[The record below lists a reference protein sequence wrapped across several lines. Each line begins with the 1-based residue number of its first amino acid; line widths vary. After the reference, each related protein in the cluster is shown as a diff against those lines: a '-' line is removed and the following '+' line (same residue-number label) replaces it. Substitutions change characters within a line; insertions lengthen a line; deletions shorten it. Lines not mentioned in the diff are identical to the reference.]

1 MSTAVSIVRTL
12 LGLLFDHTI
21 GNIVRMIPIIRLPK
35 LERGPVSRGFLAL
48 LLGILFFGLTLLFSA
63 SYSSAYASSGKLYS
77 IIKPQ
82 VMIALVGL
90 FFMWVLSNINYRAL
104 RLMSE
109 SLYIITIVLLIL
121 ALLSPQDTNG
131 TYRWVYLP
139 GGASFQPSELVKLCF
154 IFAGASTLQRLMTRR
169 NLFLYIVYSAAIC
182 GCLALINDF
191 GTAIIFFV
199 TFLVTAFM
207 RSGDFATIGLAC
219 AGTAFAG
226 VLVLRF
232 LPYAR
237 NRFEAWGHVWDYAL
251 TTGYSQTRSMMCIAS
266 GGLLGLGAGNGWLKY
281 VAAADTDLVF
291 AFVAEEWGLLIALML
306 VAAIVLLA
314 ASGFGVFRI
323 GRGAQEIAGTFD
335 ADPGTFVQHDI
346 AFILNTFSDP
356 NGGSAQ
362 YGVVPIGGKLVA
374 FRFPA
379 RWNASVKTISDAT
392 TSVLSGQS
400 YSVDSFI
407 RVTGTV
413 KTMPEAVSSALY
425 DWYTENNAYL
435 QQIGAI
441 GDSDDAADYLPDAIV
456 CVDTV
461 GSIPQGWVEGLT
473 VAAVACLIYAIVVLI
488 RILCGKYEQEKL
500 PDITFELVD
509 MAPETEAKPETAPEA
524 DSAPEAEPE
533 AEAAQPEK
541 SEETEDTPDA

>member
-1 MSTAVSIVRTL
+1 MDEHKTPEEIINDNAAPDAPETDAPEACAQPEEVTAGEPAAGEADPAEVPAPAETKPMSVRARHAFRRGVA
-12 LGLLFDHTI
+12 GLL
-21 GNIVRMIPIIRLPK
+21 
-35 LERGPVSRGFLAL
+35 
-48 LLGILFFGLTLLFSA
+48 
-63 SYSSAYASSGKLYS
+63 
-77 IIKPQ
+77 
-82 VMIALVGL
+82 
-90 FFMWVLSNINYRAL
+90 
-104 RLMSE
+104 
-109 SLYIITIVLLIL
+109 
-121 ALLSPQDTNG
+121 
-131 TYRWVYLP
+131 
-139 GGASFQPSELVKLCF
+139 
-154 IFAGASTLQRLMTRR
+154 
-169 NLFLYIVYSAAIC
+169 
-182 GCLALINDF
+182 
-191 GTAIIFFV
+191 
-199 TFLVTAFM
+199 
-207 RSGDFATIGLAC
+207 
-219 AGTAFAG
+219 
-226 VLVLRF
+226 
-232 LPYAR
+232 
-237 NRFEAWGHVWDYAL
+237 
-251 TTGYSQTRSMMCIAS
+251 
-266 GGLLGLGAGNGWLKY
+266 
-281 VAAADTDLVF
+281 
-291 AFVAEEWGLLIALML
+291 
-306 VAAIVLLA
+306 AAIVLLA
-314 ASGFGVFRI
+314 VSGFGVFRI
-323 GRGAQEIAGTFD
+323 ARGAQEIAGTFD

-413 KTMPEAVSSALY
+413 KAMPEAVSSALY

-473 VAAVACLIYAIVVLI
+473 VAAAACLIYAIVVLI

-509 MAPETEAKPETAPEA
+509 MTPDDDTPEA
-524 DSAPEAEPE
+524 ATETTPEETPEPPAEPE
-533 AEAAQPEK
+533 QTPAEK
-541 SEETEDTPDA
+541 SNETEDTPDA

>member
-1 MSTAVSIVRTL
+1 MDEHKTPEEIINDNAAPDAPETDAPEACAQPEEVTAGEPAAGEADPAEVPAPAETKPMSVRARHAFRRGVA
-12 LGLLFDHTI
+12 GLL
-21 GNIVRMIPIIRLPK
+21 
-35 LERGPVSRGFLAL
+35 
-48 LLGILFFGLTLLFSA
+48 
-63 SYSSAYASSGKLYS
+63 
-77 IIKPQ
+77 
-82 VMIALVGL
+82 
-90 FFMWVLSNINYRAL
+90 
-104 RLMSE
+104 
-109 SLYIITIVLLIL
+109 
-121 ALLSPQDTNG
+121 
-131 TYRWVYLP
+131 
-139 GGASFQPSELVKLCF
+139 
-154 IFAGASTLQRLMTRR
+154 
-169 NLFLYIVYSAAIC
+169 
-182 GCLALINDF
+182 
-191 GTAIIFFV
+191 
-199 TFLVTAFM
+199 
-207 RSGDFATIGLAC
+207 
-219 AGTAFAG
+219 
-226 VLVLRF
+226 
-232 LPYAR
+232 
-237 NRFEAWGHVWDYAL
+237 
-251 TTGYSQTRSMMCIAS
+251 
-266 GGLLGLGAGNGWLKY
+266 
-281 VAAADTDLVF
+281 
-291 AFVAEEWGLLIALML
+291 
-306 VAAIVLLA
+306 AAIVLLA
-314 ASGFGVFRI
+314 VSGFGVFRI
-323 GRGAQEIAGTFD
+323 ARGAQEIAGTFD

-413 KTMPEAVSSALY
+413 KAMPEAVSSALY

-509 MAPETEAKPETAPEA
+509 MTPDDDTPEA
-524 DSAPEAEPE
+524 ATETTPEETPEPPAEPE
-533 AEAAQPEK
+533 QTPAEK
-541 SEETEDTPDA
+541 SNETEDTPDA

>member
-1 MSTAVSIVRTL
+1 MDEHKTPEEIINGNAAPDAPETDAPEACAQPEEVTAGEPAAGEADTAEVPAPAEKKPMSVRARHAFRRGVA
-12 LGLLFDHTI
+12 GLL
-21 GNIVRMIPIIRLPK
+21 
-35 LERGPVSRGFLAL
+35 
-48 LLGILFFGLTLLFSA
+48 
-63 SYSSAYASSGKLYS
+63 
-77 IIKPQ
+77 
-82 VMIALVGL
+82 
-90 FFMWVLSNINYRAL
+90 
-104 RLMSE
+104 
-109 SLYIITIVLLIL
+109 
-121 ALLSPQDTNG
+121 
-131 TYRWVYLP
+131 
-139 GGASFQPSELVKLCF
+139 
-154 IFAGASTLQRLMTRR
+154 
-169 NLFLYIVYSAAIC
+169 
-182 GCLALINDF
+182 
-191 GTAIIFFV
+191 
-199 TFLVTAFM
+199 
-207 RSGDFATIGLAC
+207 
-219 AGTAFAG
+219 
-226 VLVLRF
+226 
-232 LPYAR
+232 
-237 NRFEAWGHVWDYAL
+237 
-251 TTGYSQTRSMMCIAS
+251 
-266 GGLLGLGAGNGWLKY
+266 
-281 VAAADTDLVF
+281 
-291 AFVAEEWGLLIALML
+291 
-306 VAAIVLLA
+306 AAIVLLA

-323 GRGAQEIAGTFD
+323 ARGAQEIAGTFD

-500 PDITFELVD
+500 PDITF
-509 MAPETEAKPETAPEA
+509 
-524 DSAPEAEPE
+524 
-533 AEAAQPEK
+533 
-541 SEETEDTPDA
+541 

>member
-1 MSTAVSIVRTL
+1 MDENKTPAQQAPDTAAPETANIEATTQPETTPAPEVTAAPAAPETPAQKAGHGTRWHHALWRGVA
-12 LGLLFDHTI
+12 GLL
-21 GNIVRMIPIIRLPK
+21 
-35 LERGPVSRGFLAL
+35 
-48 LLGILFFGLTLLFSA
+48 
-63 SYSSAYASSGKLYS
+63 
-77 IIKPQ
+77 
-82 VMIALVGL
+82 
-90 FFMWVLSNINYRAL
+90 
-104 RLMSE
+104 
-109 SLYIITIVLLIL
+109 
-121 ALLSPQDTNG
+121 
-131 TYRWVYLP
+131 
-139 GGASFQPSELVKLCF
+139 
-154 IFAGASTLQRLMTRR
+154 
-169 NLFLYIVYSAAIC
+169 
-182 GCLALINDF
+182 
-191 GTAIIFFV
+191 
-199 TFLVTAFM
+199 
-207 RSGDFATIGLAC
+207 
-219 AGTAFAG
+219 
-226 VLVLRF
+226 
-232 LPYAR
+232 
-237 NRFEAWGHVWDYAL
+237 
-251 TTGYSQTRSMMCIAS
+251 
-266 GGLLGLGAGNGWLKY
+266 
-281 VAAADTDLVF
+281 
-291 AFVAEEWGLLIALML
+291 
-306 VAAIVLLA
+306 AAIVLLA
-314 ASGFGVFRI
+314 ASGFGVFRL

-346 AFILNTFSDP
+346 VFILNTFSDP

-379 RWNASVKTISDAT
+379 RWNASVKTITDAT

-413 KTMPEAVSSALY
+413 KTMPEDVSSALY

-509 MAPETEAKPETAPEA
+509 MTPETEAKPETAPEA

>member
-1 MSTAVSIVRTL
+1 MDEHKTPEEIINDNAAPDAPETDAPEACAQPEEVTAGEPAAGKADPAEVPAPAETKPMSVRARHAFRRGVS
-12 LGLLFDHTI
+12 GLL
-21 GNIVRMIPIIRLPK
+21 
-35 LERGPVSRGFLAL
+35 
-48 LLGILFFGLTLLFSA
+48 
-63 SYSSAYASSGKLYS
+63 
-77 IIKPQ
+77 
-82 VMIALVGL
+82 
-90 FFMWVLSNINYRAL
+90 
-104 RLMSE
+104 
-109 SLYIITIVLLIL
+109 
-121 ALLSPQDTNG
+121 
-131 TYRWVYLP
+131 
-139 GGASFQPSELVKLCF
+139 
-154 IFAGASTLQRLMTRR
+154 
-169 NLFLYIVYSAAIC
+169 
-182 GCLALINDF
+182 
-191 GTAIIFFV
+191 
-199 TFLVTAFM
+199 
-207 RSGDFATIGLAC
+207 
-219 AGTAFAG
+219 
-226 VLVLRF
+226 
-232 LPYAR
+232 
-237 NRFEAWGHVWDYAL
+237 
-251 TTGYSQTRSMMCIAS
+251 
-266 GGLLGLGAGNGWLKY
+266 
-281 VAAADTDLVF
+281 
-291 AFVAEEWGLLIALML
+291 
-306 VAAIVLLA
+306 AAIVLLA
-314 ASGFGVFRI
+314 VSGFGVFRI
-323 GRGAQEIAGTFD
+323 ARGAQEIAGTFD

-379 RWNASVKTISDAT
+379 RWNASVKTIADAT
-392 TSVLSGQS
+392 NSILQGQS

-441 GDSDDAADYLPDAIV
+441 GDSDDAADYLPDEIV

-509 MAPETEAKPETAPEA
+509 MTPETEAKPETAPEA

>member
-1 MSTAVSIVRTL
+1 MDEHKTSEEMNTEETVQPEAAVEETVTDTPSAAEACAQPEEVTAGETAAAEADAPAEKKPMSVRARHAL
-12 LGLLFDHTI
+12 RRGVAGLL
-21 GNIVRMIPIIRLPK
+21 
-35 LERGPVSRGFLAL
+35 
-48 LLGILFFGLTLLFSA
+48 
-63 SYSSAYASSGKLYS
+63 
-77 IIKPQ
+77 
-82 VMIALVGL
+82 
-90 FFMWVLSNINYRAL
+90 
-104 RLMSE
+104 
-109 SLYIITIVLLIL
+109 
-121 ALLSPQDTNG
+121 
-131 TYRWVYLP
+131 
-139 GGASFQPSELVKLCF
+139 
-154 IFAGASTLQRLMTRR
+154 
-169 NLFLYIVYSAAIC
+169 
-182 GCLALINDF
+182 
-191 GTAIIFFV
+191 
-199 TFLVTAFM
+199 
-207 RSGDFATIGLAC
+207 
-219 AGTAFAG
+219 
-226 VLVLRF
+226 
-232 LPYAR
+232 
-237 NRFEAWGHVWDYAL
+237 
-251 TTGYSQTRSMMCIAS
+251 
-266 GGLLGLGAGNGWLKY
+266 
-281 VAAADTDLVF
+281 
-291 AFVAEEWGLLIALML
+291 
-306 VAAIVLLA
+306 AAIVLLA
-314 ASGFGVFRI
+314 VSGFGVFRI
-323 GRGAQEIAGTFD
+323 ARGAQEISGTFD

-346 AFILNTFSDP
+346 VFILNTFSDP

-379 RWNASVKTISDAT
+379 RWNASVKTIADAT

-441 GDSDDAADYLPDAIV
+441 GDSDDAADYLPDEIV
-456 CVDTV
+456 RVDTV

-509 MAPETEAKPETAPEA
+509 MTPETEDAPEADAAPETEPET
-524 DSAPEAEPE
+524 EPE

>member
-1 MSTAVSIVRTL
+1 MSDRARHAFRRGVA
-12 LGLLFDHTI
+12 GLL
-21 GNIVRMIPIIRLPK
+21 
-35 LERGPVSRGFLAL
+35 
-48 LLGILFFGLTLLFSA
+48 
-63 SYSSAYASSGKLYS
+63 
-77 IIKPQ
+77 
-82 VMIALVGL
+82 
-90 FFMWVLSNINYRAL
+90 
-104 RLMSE
+104 
-109 SLYIITIVLLIL
+109 
-121 ALLSPQDTNG
+121 
-131 TYRWVYLP
+131 
-139 GGASFQPSELVKLCF
+139 
-154 IFAGASTLQRLMTRR
+154 
-169 NLFLYIVYSAAIC
+169 
-182 GCLALINDF
+182 
-191 GTAIIFFV
+191 
-199 TFLVTAFM
+199 
-207 RSGDFATIGLAC
+207 
-219 AGTAFAG
+219 
-226 VLVLRF
+226 
-232 LPYAR
+232 
-237 NRFEAWGHVWDYAL
+237 
-251 TTGYSQTRSMMCIAS
+251 
-266 GGLLGLGAGNGWLKY
+266 
-281 VAAADTDLVF
+281 
-291 AFVAEEWGLLIALML
+291 
-306 VAAIVLLA
+306 AAIVLLA
-314 ASGFGVFRI
+314 VSGFGVFRI
-323 GRGAQEIAGTFD
+323 ARGAQEIAGTFD

-379 RWNASVKTISDAT
+379 RWNASVKTIADAT

-456 CVDTV
+456 
-461 GSIPQGWVEGLT
+461 
-473 VAAVACLIYAIVVLI
+473 VLI

-509 MAPETEAKPETAPEA
+509 MTPETEAKPETAPEA